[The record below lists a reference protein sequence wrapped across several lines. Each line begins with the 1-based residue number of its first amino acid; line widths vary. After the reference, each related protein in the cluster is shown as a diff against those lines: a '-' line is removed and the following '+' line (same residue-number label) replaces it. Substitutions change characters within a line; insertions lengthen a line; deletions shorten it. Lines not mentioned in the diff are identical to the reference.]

1 MQLVLLTSFQR
12 FKKPTHTT
20 HCAAALRFDLA
31 SYWCWVS
38 WFPLP
43 WELMFKTTA
52 QISVSSST
60 FLSSLSLFPSPASFS
75 GCLISFFPI
84 RSGWFCVIA
93 SYIYM
98 YHGFSVGV
106 FWWWWWW
113 FFVSILFWGFFAILN
128 HAALKA
134 VTGLTLK
141 EDIGRISFRSGRQ
154 LTYPTVLVSWGQN
167 NWPQEYHWKE
177 KKRQPT
183 AAFMN
188 FKSLASGHHV
198 LK

>member
-1 MQLVLLTSFQR
+1 MS
-12 FKKPTHTT
+12 
-20 HCAAALRFDLA
+20 
-31 SYWCWVS
+31 
-38 WFPLP
+38 LP
-43 WELMFKTTA
+43 QPF
-52 QISVSSST
+52 SP
-60 FLSSLSLFPSPASFS
+60 LSLFPSPASFS